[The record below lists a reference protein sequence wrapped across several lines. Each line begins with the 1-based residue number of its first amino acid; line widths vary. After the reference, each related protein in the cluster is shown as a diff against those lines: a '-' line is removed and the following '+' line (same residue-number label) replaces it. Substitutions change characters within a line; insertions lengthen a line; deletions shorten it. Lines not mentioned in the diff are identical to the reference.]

1 MSAWIIAYPYCDV
14 TVVSPSNLPPHLTA
28 LLRPEAYPHAVAAV
42 QLIETHISWVFLTG
56 ELAYK
61 IKRPVLYPFIDLR
74 SRERRAFFCAEELRL
89 NRRFAPELYLGVSAV
104 TLENGAA
111 RISGS
116 GEVVDHAV
124 CMRQFRA
131 ADELGS
137 LLERGAA
144 APEELAEFGGELARR
159 HEQLPRVEAGEPWG
173 RAESIRA
180 ALLTNLAECLRAA
193 EVFGAEDAV
202 RALAEPYRARLEADM
217 PALGSRRAAGRIR
230 ECHGDLHVG
239 NIVRYG
245 GRLVAFDCMEFEPA
259 FRWIDVAEEIA
270 FLYMDLGARQCA
282 LQAQAFL
289 GGYLFEGGDYQAC
302 RLLRLYGIHRA
313 LVRAKVAALRRAREE
328 HSRYLAWARERL
340 TQQRPALILMCG
352 VAGSGK
358 TWLARQLAPLLGA
371 VHVRS
376 DVERRRIAGL
386 EARQRSGSGLGE
398 GLYTEAMGVATYTRL
413 RACAAGALAGDLPV
427 IVDAT
432 FQRRD
437 QRAKFAALAAEHAAA
452 LWVVHCHAPPA
463 VLEARVAARA
473 AAGSDASEADR
484 AVLELQKA
492 RFEPIGAAE
501 NLRVIEA
508 DTTAREV
515 LSRVLGQVRA

>member
-1 MSAWIIAYPYCDV
+1 M
-14 TVVSPSNLPPHLTA
+14 VSHSNLPPHLTA
-28 LLRPEAYPHAVAAV
+28 LLRPEAYPHAVAGV
-42 QLIETHISWVFLTG
+42 QLVETHISWVFLTG

-61 IKRPVLYPFIDLR
+61 IKRPVHYPFIDLR

-89 NRRFAPELYLGVSAV
+89 NRRFAPELYLDVCAV

-111 RISGS
+111 RISGP

-131 ADELGS
+131 ADELGA
-137 LLERGAA
+137 LLDRGAA
-144 APEELAEFGGELARR
+144 APDELAEFGGGLARR
-159 HEQLPRVEAGEPWG
+159 HEQLPRVDAHEPRG

-180 ALLTNLAECLRAA
+180 ALLTNLAECLQAA
-193 EVFGAEDAV
+193 ESLGTAEAV
-202 RALAEPYRARLEADM
+202 RALADPYRARLEADM
-217 PALGSRRAAGRIR
+217 PALESRRAAGRVR

-282 LQAQAFL
+282 PQAQAFL

-313 LVRAKVAALRRAREE
+313 LVRAKVAALRLDELARQSAREQ

-340 TQQRPALILMCG
+340 AQEQPPLILMCG
-352 VAGSGK
+352 MAGSGK
-358 TWLARQLAPLLGA
+358 TWLARQLAPALGA
-371 VHVRS
+371 VHLRS

-386 EARQRSGSGLGE
+386 DVRQRSGSGLGE
-398 GLYTEAMGVATYTRL
+398 GLYTGAMGVATYARL
-413 RACAAGALAGDLPV
+413 RACAADALAGALPV

-432 FQRRD
+432 FQRRQ
-437 QRAKFAALAAEHAAA
+437 QRAEFAALAAEHGAA
-452 LWVVHCHAPPA
+452 LWVVYCHAPPA
-463 VLEARVAARA
+463 VLEARVVARA

-484 AVLELQKA
+484 AVLALQQA
-492 RFEPIGAAE
+492 RFEPISAAE
-501 NLRVIEA
+501 NLRVVDA
-508 DTTAREV
+508 DTTAPEV
-515 LSRVLGQVRA
+515 LARVLSQLRA

>member
-1 MSAWIIAYPYCDV
+1 MS
-14 TVVSPSNLPPHLTA
+14 SSLPPHLTA

-42 QLIETHISWVFLTG
+42 QLVETHISWIFLTG

-61 IKRPVLYPFIDLR
+61 IKRPVHYPFIDLR

-89 NRRFAPELYLGVSAV
+89 NRRFAPELYLEVCAV
-104 TLENGAA
+104 TLEDGAA
-111 RISGS
+111 RISGP

-131 ADELGS
+131 ADELGA

-144 APEELAEFGGELARR
+144 APGELAEFGGELARR
-159 HEQLPRVEAGEPWG
+159 HQQLPRVDAGEPWG

-180 ALLTNLAECLRAA
+180 GLLANLAECLQAA
-193 EVFGAEDAV
+193 ESLGAADAV
-202 RALAEPYRARLEADM
+202 RALADPYRARLEADM
-217 PALGSRRAAGRIR
+217 PALESRRAAGRVR

-245 GRLVAFDCMEFEPA
+245 GRLAAFDCMEFEPA

-270 FLYMDLGARQCA
+270 FLHMDLGVRQCA
-282 LQAQAFL
+282 PQAQAFL

-313 LVRAKVAALRRAREE
+313 LVRAKVAALRLARDELARQRAREE
-328 HSRYLAWARERL
+328 HGRYLAWARGRL
-340 TQQRPALILMCG
+340 TQERPLLVLMCG

-358 TWLARQLAPLLGA
+358 TWLARQLAPALGA

-386 EARQRSGSGLGE
+386 DVRQRSGSGLGE
-398 GLYTEAMGVATYTRL
+398 GLYTGAMGVATYARL
-413 RACAAGALAGDLPV
+413 RACAAEALAGALPV

-432 FQRRD
+432 FQRRH
-437 QRAKFAALAAEHAAA
+437 QRAEFAALAAEHAAA
-452 LWVVHCHAPPA
+452 LWVVRCHAPPA
-463 VLEARVAARA
+463 VLAARVAARA

-484 AVLELQKA
+484 AVLALQQA

-501 NLRVIEA
+501 NLRVVDA
-508 DTTAREV
+508 DTTAPEV
-515 LSRVLGQVRA
+515 LLRVLGQVRA

>member
-1 MSAWIIAYPYCDV
+1 
-14 TVVSPSNLPPHLTA
+14 VVSPSNLPPHLTA
-28 LLRPEAYPHAVAAV
+28 LLRPDAYPHAVAAV
-42 QLIETHISWVFLTG
+42 QLVQTHISWVFLTG

-61 IKRPVLYPFIDLR
+61 IKRPVHYPFVDLR

-89 NRRFAPELYLGVSAV
+89 NRRFAPELYLDVRPV

-111 RISGS
+111 RICGP

-144 APEELAEFGGELARR
+144 APEELAEFGRELARA
-159 HEQLPRVEAGEPWG
+159 HEQLPRVAPGEPWG
-173 RAESIRA
+173 RAESITA
-180 ALLTNLAECLRAA
+180 ALLRNLAECQQAA
-193 EVFGAEDAV
+193 EVFGTANAV
-202 RALAEPYRARLEADM
+202 QALGDPYRARLEADM
-217 PALGSRRAAGRIR
+217 PALDSRRAAGRVR

-270 FLYMDLGARQCA
+270 FLHMDLAARQCTA
-282 LQAQAFL
+282 QAQAFL

-302 RLLRLYGIHRA
+302 RLLRLYGVHRA
-313 LVRAKVAALRRAREE
+313 LVRAKVAALQLTRDEQARQRAREE
-328 HSRYLAWARERL
+328 HGRYLAWAGGRL
-340 TQQRPALILMCG
+340 AAATRPPLILMCG

-358 TWLARQLAPLLGA
+358 TWLAGQLAPALGA

-376 DVERRRIAGL
+376 DLERRRIVGL
-386 EARQRSGSGLGE
+386 AARQRSGSGLGE
-398 GLYTEAMGVATYTRL
+398 GLYTGPMDAATYARL
-413 RACAAGALAGDLPV
+413 RACAAEALAGALPV

-437 QRAKFAALAAEHAAA
+437 QRSQFATLAAEHAAP
-452 LWVVHCHAPPA
+452 LWVVYCHAPPA
-463 VLEARVAARA
+463 VLQARVAARA
-473 AAGSDASEADR
+473 AAGTDASEADR
-484 AVLELQKA
+484 AVLALQQE
-492 RFEPIGAAE
+492 RFEPPGAGE
-501 NLRVIEA
+501 SLRVVDA
-508 DTTAREV
+508 DTTAADV
-515 LSRVLGQVRA
+515 PSRVLAQLRA

>member
-1 MSAWIIAYPYCDV
+1 
-14 TVVSPSNLPPHLTA
+14 VVSPSNLPPHLTA

-42 QLIETHISWVFLTG
+42 QLVETHISWVFLTG

-61 IKRPVLYPFIDLR
+61 IKRPVQYPFVDLR

-89 NRRFAPELYLGVSAV
+89 NRRFAPELYLDVRAV
-104 TLENGAA
+104 TLDNGAA
-111 RISGS
+111 RIAGH

-137 LLERGAA
+137 LLERGGA
-144 APEELAEFGGELARR
+144 APEELAEFGRELARR
-159 HEQLPRVEAGEPWG
+159 HQQLPRVDVGEPWG

-180 ALLTNLAECLRAA
+180 ALLTNLTECQRAA
-193 EVFGAEDAV
+193 EVFGADDAV
-202 RALAEPYRARLEADM
+202 RALADPYRERLAADM
-217 PALGSRRAAGRIR
+217 GALESRRTAGHVR

-270 FLYMDLGARQCA
+270 FLHMDLGVRRCTA
-282 LQAQAFL
+282 QAQAFL
-289 GGYLFEGGDYQAC
+289 GGYLFEGGDYPAC

-313 LVRAKVAALRRAREE
+313 LVRAKVAALRLARDE

-340 TQQRPALILMCG
+340 AYERPPLILMCG
-352 VAGSGK
+352 LAGSGK
-358 TWLARQLAPLLGA
+358 TWLARQLAAALGA
-371 VHVRS
+371 VHLRS
-376 DVERRRIAGL
+376 DIERRRIAGL
-386 EARQRSGSGLGE
+386 DVRERSGSGLGR
-398 GLYTEAMGVATYTRL
+398 GLYADAMSVATYARL
-413 RACAAGALAGDLPV
+413 RACAAETLAGGLSV

-437 QRAKFAALAAEHAAA
+437 QRAQLAALAAEQAAP

-463 VLEARVAARA
+463 VLEARVAARS
-473 AAGSDASEADR
+473 AAGTDASEADR
-484 AVLELQKA
+484 AVLSLQEA
-492 RFEPIGAAE
+492 RFEPVSAAE
-501 NLRVIEA
+501 NLRVVDA
-508 DTTAREV
+508 DTTADDV
-515 LSRVLGQVRA
+515 LARVLGEMRA